1 MPKLFTMLAYQI
13 SRQLTDRKETY
24 ESSAYYLN
32 QKYTEDLQTQAD
44 SYDCALKQPKRPN
57 IKNNSNKGDI
67 NVIIDMGAEIEAASA
82 KRAMNQKAQN
92 VQQIDEQSEES
103 AREYIWES
111 DNIISCLEVMTVIIL
126 NKYIFY

>member
-24 ESSAYYLN
+24 ESSANYLN

-57 IKNNSNKGDI
+57 NKNNSNNGEI
-67 NVIIDMGAEIEAASA
+67 NIIIDFNAGAEIEAASA

-103 AREYIWES
+103 ARE
-111 DNIISCLEVMTVIIL
+111 DT
-126 NKYIFY
+126 